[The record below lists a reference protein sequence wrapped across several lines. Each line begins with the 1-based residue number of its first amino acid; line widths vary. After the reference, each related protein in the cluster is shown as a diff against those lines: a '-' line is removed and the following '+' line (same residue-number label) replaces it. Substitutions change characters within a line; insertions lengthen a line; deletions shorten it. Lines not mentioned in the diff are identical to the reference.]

1 MHRSITRFTLAG
13 LSALLAIT
21 APLAYAQKDG
31 GKETAKQTTEKPDA
45 KTKKTHPEQS
55 SVATKKEFGTVAE
68 KDSSVTKALDA
79 AKLDDLKKQE
89 DKETAFKGTVAKVF
103 TAKGNSLLILNF
115 AKNYKDAATAVL
127 RPANYDKFPDM
138 KKLLNKKVLV
148 SGKIELYNG
157 SPEIVLTKPEQ
168 IKIIK
173 ESDKS

>member
-1 MHRSITRFTLAG
+1 
-13 LSALLAIT
+13 
-21 APLAYAQKDG
+21 
-31 GKETAKQTTEKPDA
+31 
-45 KTKKTHPEQS
+45 
-55 SVATKKEFGTVAE
+55 
-68 KDSSVTKALDA
+68 VTKALDA